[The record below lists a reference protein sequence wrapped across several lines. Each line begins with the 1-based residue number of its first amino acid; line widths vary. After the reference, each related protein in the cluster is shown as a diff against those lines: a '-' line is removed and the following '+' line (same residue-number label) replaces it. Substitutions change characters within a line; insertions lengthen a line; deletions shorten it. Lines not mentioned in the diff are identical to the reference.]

1 MPTRCIS
8 VELAQQALDWVEQY
22 GSGHLAVLAGV
33 TTDVHARTIDRRS
46 EYARLNGMKPTYRK
60 DAPRIYTRNRLG
72 RMHIVIPDV
81 QARPGVSTDHLEH
94 IGNYVAEKKPDE
106 LICIGDFADLP
117 SLSSY
122 DKNTLK
128 AEGRRYNKD
137 VDAARA
143 AMARLMAPIDAEM
156 RRSPCTMR
164 RTFTK
169 GNHEERADR
178 LANLLPELE
187 GTVSAKDLQYEDWG
201 WEVHEFLKVVKI
213 DGIEYCHYFTSG
225 VMGRPVSSAAA
236 LLRER
241 QCSATMGH
249 IQHTDIAMHKK
260 TQNIAL
266 FCGTAYTHDEDYLG
280 PQGNSQRRQIIV
292 KHEVSDGKYDP
303 MFVSLAFLKKAYA

>member
-1 MPTRCIS
+1 MPTPKS
-8 VELAQQALDWVEQY
+8 SDEDLQAALDLVEQY
-22 GSGHLAVLAGV
+22 GSGRNAKLAGI
-33 TTDVHARTIDRRS
+33 TINESTIEHRAKR
-46 EYARLNGMKPTYRK
+46 ARLNGMRPSVRK
-60 DAPRIYTRNRLG
+60 DEPRIYTRERLG

-81 QARPGVSTDHLEH
+81 QARPGVNTDHLEH
-94 IGNYVAEKKPDE
+94 IGKYIAEKKPDE

-117 SLSSY
+117 SIGTY
-122 DKNTLK
+122 DKGTLK

-143 AMARLMAPIDAEM
+143 AMARMMAPVRAEQAVRRWKM
-156 RRSPCTMR
+156 RQ
-164 RTFTK
+164 TFTK
-169 GNHEERADR
+169 GNHEERADK
-178 LANLLPELE
+178 LVNLMPELD
-187 GTVSAKDLQYEDWG
+187 GTISAKDLGYEDWG
-201 WEVHEFLKVVKI
+201 WEVHPFLKVVKI

-249 IQHTDIAMHKK
+249 VQHTDIAMHKK

-292 KHEVSDGKYDP
+292 KHEVDGEGHYDP
-303 MFVSLAFLKKAYA
+303 MLVSLAFLKKAYG